1 MIAKIILTQLLF
13 AIRYKIRLCNNFL
26 SVVYCLTPVLSEIV
40 WIDKLHSCVKKSV
53 SSRTVVMETRK
64 RKILNYSSSDCK
76 WIIYIQTTTENIELT
91 EWVLGQKKLLQQGFK
106 TWKTFLY
113 FKTTFYNFLCKIQI
127 RGATRVP

>member
-53 SSRTVVMETRK
+53 FQERLSWKKEKETFSIIVAVTVSESYIFK
-64 RKILNYSSSDCK
+64 LPLKILS
-76 WIIYIQTTTENIELT
+76 
-91 EWVLGQKKLLQQGFK
+91 
-106 TWKTFLY
+106 
-113 FKTTFYNFLCKIQI
+113 
-127 RGATRVP
+127 